1 MDAVALRKGLSARVG
16 TVTGL
21 REAQGPLGLE
31 MEPSTVISRSYKVA
45 IVGDTTGED
54 RARPGVQ
61 VLIAAQFEVRIAHR
75 LPIRGG
81 AEARDQAHEDA
92 GAVIRALLNPPATA
106 DTLVQVQNTI
116 TYRGGTHDVRGGGA
130 YLLTTQQWSC
140 RYYLTLVA

>member
-1 MDAVALRKGLSARVG
+1 MDAVTLRKGLSGRVG

-21 REAQGPLGLE
+21 REAKGPMGVE
-31 MEPSTVISRSYKVA
+31 MEPSTVIDRSYEVA
-45 IVGDTTGED
+45 IVSDTTGED

-61 VLIAAQFEVRIAHR
+61 VLIAAQFEVRIVHR
-75 LPIRGG
+75 LPVRGG

-92 GAVIRALLNPPATA
+92 GAVIRALLNPPAVA

-116 TYRGGTHDVRGGGA
+116 TYRGGTHEDRGGGA
-130 YLLTTQQWSC
+130 YVLTTQQWSC